1 MTSLTQLKRKA
12 EQISGVRA
20 SIEYDDAYGPHVQIS
35 ADSEVPLD
43 TLDEICE
50 ETDSVMK
57 VEGQNPFGEYEYLF
71 R

>member
-1 MTSLTQLKRKA
+1 MTSLSQLKREA
-12 EQISGVRA
+12 EKISGVRA
-20 SIEYDDAYGPHVQIS
+20 SIEHNDQYGPHVELS
-35 ADSEVPLD
+35 ADSEVPLE

-57 VEGQNPFGEYEYLF
+57 VNGQNPFGEYEYLF

>member
-20 SIEYDDAYGPHVQIS
+20 SIEYDDAYGAYVEIS
-35 ADSEVPLD
+35 SQDEVPLD

-50 ETDSVMK
+50 ETDAVMK

>member
-1 MTSLTQLKRKA
+1 MTSLTQLKRQA

-35 ADSEVPLD
+35 ADDEVPLE

-50 ETDSVMK
+50 ETGAVMK
-57 VEGQNPFGEYEYLF
+57 VEGTNPFGEYEYLF